1 MICQALKPSFLLPPA
16 IALVGAATWLVSQH
30 RAISSLEL
38 ESAILRKTIASQS
51 SGSSTDSSSRETKPA
66 IKTAKAEE
74 PLDWKKIA
82 IQLAESKQH
91 GGMGDLRGMIKLQQR
106 LMAMSQEE
114 MIVALDE
121 IATLDLPRESLNQ
134 LEEIFIGPLSLKDP
148 EFVLTRFIDRIHDDA
163 GTIQWQLANTIQEWA
178 KKDPASA
185 VSWFD
190 RQIAAGKFDSKSLD
204 GESETRL
211 QFERSIIS
219 VLIASDPDAAGR
231 RIAALPADQRDDALT
246 GLFSHLLK
254 DEEQLAF
261 AKIVREQVPED
272 DKERTLGQQA
282 SAFIALSDG
291 YTKVGE
297 FMDRIQA
304 TPAERTVCVEQAASS
319 RIDYL
324 SAQKKITREDIDT
337 MRAWVTLHEPESTG
351 TVTGKALSR
360 VTQIGGKFQFSE
372 AAELALEYHAAAG
385 NDDLLFSFL
394 DSWPARQNIEQARVL
409 AEKLSDPKRR
419 EEILKSLR

>member
-1 MICQALKPSFLLPPA
+1 MICQALKPSFFLLPVS
-16 IALVGAATWLVSQH
+16 ALVGAAIWLVSQNQ
-30 RAISSLEL
+30 AISSLEL

-66 IKTAKAEE
+66 IKSAKAEE

-82 IQLAESKQH
+82 TQLGESKQH

-106 LMAMSQEE
+106 LMAMSKEE
-114 MIVALDE
+114 MIAALDE
-121 IATLDLPRESLNQ
+121 IATLDLPMESLNQ

-148 EFVLTRFIDRIHDDA
+148 EFVLTKFIDRIHDDA
-163 GTIQWQLANTIQEWA
+163 GTIQWHLANTIQEWA

-185 VSWFD
+185 ASWFD
-190 RQIAAGKFDSKSLD
+190 QQIAAGKFDSKSLD

-246 GLFSHLLK
+246 GLFTRPLK

-272 DKERTLGQQA
+272 DRSQTLGEQA
-282 SAFIALSDG
+282 STFVAMSDG
-291 YTKVGE
+291 FSKVAE

-304 TPAERTVCVEQAASS
+304 TPAERTACVEQASS
-319 RIDYL
+319 SWIDRL
-324 SAQKKITREDIDT
+324 GVQNKITREGIDT
-337 MRAWVTLHEPESTG
+337 MREWVTLHEPESTG
-351 TVTGKALSR
+351 TVTGKALAR
-360 VTQIGGKFQFSE
+360 ATQIGGKFQFSE
-372 AAELALEYHAAAG
+372 AAELALEYHATAG
-385 NDDLLFSFL
+385 NDDVLFSFL
-394 DSWPARQNIEQARVL
+394 DGWPARQNIEQTRVL